1 VTSLEPTQQLD
12 SAREVAIEVLG
23 QLAEFWGFTR
33 TMGRIFGLIYLSPEP
48 VTQAALAQQ
57 LKISPASVSLS
68 INGLLRWG
76 AVRKAYG
83 QGSRKLRYEAETDFR
98 KIVTSVLDSR
108 ERQTLEDAVDAVA
121 HALDKLNARRG
132 EAGEMD
138 QATRFVLERLQHLES
153 VYRLS
158 FQLLKLL
165 LDTGSV
171 NVDAVAG
178 MLGHTAMPKTR

>member
-1 VTSLEPTQQLD
+1 MQQLD
-12 SAREVAIEVLG
+12 SAREVAVEVLG

-48 VTQAALAQQ
+48 LTQADLAGQ
-57 LKISPASVSLS
+57 LDISSASVSLS
-68 INGLLRWG
+68 ISGLVRWG

-83 QGSRKLRYEAETDFR
+83 KGSRKLRYEAETDFR

-121 HALDKLNARRG
+121 HALDKLDARREIGG
-132 EAGEMD
+132 EVDE
-138 QATRFVLERLQHLES
+138 ATRFVLERLQHLES

-165 LDTGSV
+165 LDTGRID
-171 NVDAVAG
+171 VDAVAG
-178 MLGHTAMPKTR
+178 MLGHTAMRRPR